1 MFKGGGM
8 QLVERTLIQQKHP
21 AYQELDKLAFL
32 SKNLYNI
39 ANYLI
44 RQEFFKNGNYLNYN
58 QIQKL
63 LQNQVDYQALP
74 AKVSQQILIVLD
86 KNWQSFFKATMVY
99 NDCPA
104 KFKARPKLPKY
115 KHKTKGRNILIYTR
129 QAISKTQLI
138 KNNQIR
144 LSKSELEFPS
154 NISYENVH
162 QVRIVPKLNY
172 YVLEVVYDQSQTNLN
187 LAKDNIAAIDLG
199 VNNLATVTSNKKGFI
214 PLIINGRPVKAINQF
229 YNKKKA
235 LLQSQLKETKTSKK
249 IQKLSTKRS
258 LKIEDYLHKTSRYII
273 NNLIKNNIG
282 TLIIGNN
289 PDWKQ
294 GINIGDKNNQNFV
307 QIPFNSLI
315 QKLQYKAEL
324 VGITVVIKEESYTS
338 KSSFLDLDEI
348 PNYQKGIK
356 HKFSGKRIKRG
367 LYQSSNG
374 RKYNADVNGSLN
386 ILRKVVP
393 NAFSNGIE
401 DVVVH
406 PIKVTLN

>member
-1 MFKGGGM
+1 MFKGGIM
-8 QLVERTLIQQKHP
+8 QLVERTLIQKKHP
-21 AYQELDKLAFL
+21 AYQELDELAFL

-44 RQEFFKNGNYLNYN
+44 RQEFIKNQRYLNYYEVQN
-58 QIQKL
+58 L

-74 AKVSQQILIVLD
+74 AKVSQQILMTLD
-86 KNWQSFFKATMVY
+86 KNWQSFFQANLAY
-99 NDCPA
+99 LESPE

-115 KHKTKGRNILIYTR
+115 KHKTKGRNLLIYTQ

-138 KNNQIR
+138 KNKKIR

-172 YVLEVVYDQSQTNLN
+172 YVLEVVYAQTETNLN
-187 LAKDNIAAIDLG
+187 LAKSNIASVDLG

-214 PLIINGRPVKAINQF
+214 PFIINGRPVKAINQF
-229 YNKKKA
+229 YNQKKA
-235 LLQSQLKETKTSKK
+235 RLQSQLKGSKTSKK
-249 IQKLSTKRS
+249 IQKLATKRS
-258 LKIEDYLHKTSRYII
+258 LKIEDYLHKASRYIV
-273 NNLIKNNIG
+273 NHLIENNIG
-282 TLIIGNN
+282 TLVIGHN

-294 GINIGDKNNQNFV
+294 GINMGAKNNQNFV
-307 QIPFNSLI
+307 QIPLSSLI
-315 QKLQYKAEL
+315 QKLKYKAEL
-324 VGITVVIKEESYTS
+324 VGIDVIIQEESYTS

-348 PNYQKGIK
+348 PNFCQGIK

-401 DVVVH
+401 GVVVH